1 MRNNRRERGLTTAS
15 ALLGLLG
22 VSVLAGTG
30 VVYQY
35 GAVTVYVEEKKPGG
49 DRVRLWV
56 PGVLAP
62 VALKLVPA
70 EELRLPPEA
79 RQWMPALRA
88 ASEEL
93 AHVEDFTLVEV
104 REPGER
110 VTIVKRHGALIID
123 VESADETVHVS
134 VPLRVVIAVAKELE
148 SAAPAAD

>member
-22 VSVLAGTG
+22 VSALAGAG

-35 GAVTVYVEEKKPGG
+35 GVVKVYVEEKRPGG
-49 DRVRLWV
+49 ERIRLWV

-62 VALKLVPA
+62 VALKLVPD

-93 AHVEDFTLVEV
+93 ARVEDFTLVEV

-110 VTIVKRHGALIID
+110 VTIVKRHGALVID
-123 VESADETVHVS
+123 VVSPDETVHIS
-134 VPLRVVIAVAKELE
+134 LPLRVVVSVAQELE
-148 SAAPAAD
+148 SARPAG

>member
-1 MRNNRRERGLTTAS
+1 MKNDRRQRGVTTAS

-22 VSVLAGTG
+22 VSVLAGAG

-49 DRVRLWV
+49 ERVRLWV

-62 VALKLVPA
+62 VALKLVPD

-79 RQWMPALRA
+79 RRWMPALRA

-93 AHVEDFTLVEV
+93 ERVEDFTLVDVQDGREHV
-104 REPGER
+104 RIE
-110 VTIVKRHGALIID
+110 KRDGALVID
-123 VESADETVHVS
+123 VVSEDETVHLS
-134 VPLRVVIAVAKELE
+134 VPLRVVLSVARELE
-148 SAAPAAD
+148 SASPQG

>member
-1 MRNNRRERGLTTAS
+1 MKNNRRQRGVTTAS

-22 VSVLAGTG
+22 VSVLAGAG

-49 DRVRLWV
+49 ERVRLWV

-93 AHVEDFTLVEV
+93 ERVEDFTLVDVQDGREHV
-104 REPGER
+104 RIE
-110 VTIVKRHGALIID
+110 KRDGALVID
-123 VESADETVHVS
+123 VVSEDETVHVS
-134 VPLRVVIAVAKELE
+134 VPLRVVVSVARELE
-148 SAAPAAD
+148 SASPQG

>member
-1 MRNNRRERGLTTAS
+1 MKNVRRQRGVTTAS

-22 VSVLAGTG
+22 VSVLAGAG

-79 RQWMPALRA
+79 RQWMPVLRA

-93 AHVEDFTLVEV
+93 ARVEDFTLVEV
-104 REPGER
+104 REPDEH

-123 VESADETVHVS
+123 VESADETVHIS
-134 VPLRVVIAVAKELE
+134 LPLRVVVSVAQELE
-148 SAAPAAD
+148 AARPAG

>member
-1 MRNNRRERGLTTAS
+1 MKNDGRQRGVTTAS
-15 ALLGLLG
+15 ALLGLFG
-22 VSVLAGTG
+22 VSVLAGAG

-49 DRVRLWV
+49 DRVRLWI

-62 VALKLVPA
+62 VALKLVPD

-93 AHVEDFTLVEV
+93 ARVEDFTLVDVQDGREHV
-104 REPGER
+104 RIE
-110 VTIVKRHGALIID
+110 KRGGALVID
-123 VESADETVHVS
+123 VVSPDETVHVS
-134 VPLRVVIAVAKELE
+134 LPLRVVVSVAQELE
-148 SAAPAAD
+148 AARPAG

>member
-22 VSVLAGTG
+22 VSVLAGAG

-49 DRVRLWV
+49 DRVRLWI

-88 ASEEL
+88 AGEEL
-93 AHVEDFTLVEV
+93 ARVEDFTLVEV
-104 REPGER
+104 REPGEH

-123 VESADETVHVS
+123 VESADETVHIS
-134 VPLRVVIAVAKELE
+134 LPLRVVVSVAQELE
-148 SAAPAAD
+148 AARPAG

>member
-1 MRNNRRERGLTTAS
+1 MKNDGRQRGVTTAS

-22 VSVLAGTG
+22 ASVLAGAG

-93 AHVEDFTLVEV
+93 ARVEDFTLVEV
-104 REPGER
+104 REPGEH

-123 VESADETVHVS
+123 VESADETVHIS
-134 VPLRVVIAVAKELE
+134 LPLRVVVSVAQELE
-148 SAAPAAD
+148 AARPAG